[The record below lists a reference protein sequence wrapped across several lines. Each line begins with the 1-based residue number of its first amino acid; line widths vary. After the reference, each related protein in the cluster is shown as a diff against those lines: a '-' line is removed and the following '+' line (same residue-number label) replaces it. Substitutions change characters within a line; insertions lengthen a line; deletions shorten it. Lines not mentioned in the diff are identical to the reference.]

1 MKQHQQLQTLQRKNQ
16 EAGGSSKD
24 RRAWLLMAGLLA
36 GAVLLFALIFG
47 EQLRPRIAV
56 KTTPV
61 LLLESGEDSTQQPEV
76 IATPGA
82 MVAQASG
89 WIEPDPY
96 PVTVPVKTDGFV
108 ETVHVLEGETVSAGD
123 LLATLDNTNMTL
135 EVNRLEAQLARA
147 EAALEVATHQL
158 TSASAAV
165 TRAEAMLKS
174 SQARFDEAS
183 DRLQRIE
190 RLAEEDISPVERI
203 AAARAV
209 EDAGANLVDAQS
221 GLASARANLLARE
234 ADRSEKAAAAQANAV
249 MLEEARLALER
260 SRVYAPMSGVVLER
274 YAAPGMKRMVGMDDM
289 ASSAIVKLY
298 DPDHLQVRVDVP
310 LADVGKIEEGG
321 SARIVTAA
329 FPNRVFTGRVSRI
342 TGEAD
347 ITRNT
352 LQVKVAIEQPDP
364 RMRPEM
370 LCRVEFLGA
379 GQRTG
384 AGRSGAANQSLWI
397 PERALTAP
405 VDAEGNSRVWV
416 VDSVTETARLRD
428 VRLAEPVR
436 NGMREVFE
444 GLLAG
449 ERVVVEGIDRLKP
462 GSKVKMA
469 NQGETP

>member
-76 IATPGA
+76 MATPGA

-203 AAARAV
+203 AVARAV

-249 MLEEARLALER
+249 MLEEARVALER
-260 SRVYAPMSGVVLER
+260 SRVYAPMDGV
-274 YAAPGMKRMVGMDDM
+274 

-298 DPDHLQVRVDVP
+298 DPDSLQVRVDVP

-379 GQRTG
+379 GQRQG
-384 AGRSGAANQSLWI
+384 AGRSGTANQSLWI

-405 VDAEGNSRVWV
+405 VDAEGNSQVWV

>member
-298 DPDHLQVRVDVP
+298 DPDSLQVRVDVP

-379 GQRTG
+379 GQRQG

-436 NGMREVFE
+436 NGMQEVFE